1 MNAAVY
7 LAARIL
13 TVLAVVLPPIDA
25 QNFHRTLGARRRS
38 VVEEKRAQALLY
50 NIRILF
56 GESGLLCE
64 LNIYRALYLIETEL
78 DEVRLTHCVGGTRR
92 GVLAVF
98 DGFAVDAL
106 GYLNGA
112 NLYRRY
118 ADSLMYADRTA
129 HADRYTAAV
138 LGFESEHL
146 TE

>member
-1 MNAAVY
+1 M
-7 LAARIL
+7 
-13 TVLAVVLPPIDA
+13 
-25 QNFHRTLGARRRS
+25 
-38 VVEEKRAQALLY
+38 LL
-50 NIRILF
+50 
-56 GESGLLCE
+56 S
-64 LNIYRALYLIETEL
+64 
-78 DEVRLTHCVGGTRR
+78 HCVGGTRR

-129 HADRYTAAV
+129 HADRYAAAV